1 MHADDLVSS
10 RLCENLSCL
19 CESPPGLS
27 GEPPHAPAHHISTS
41 WHQHTMLHTISST
54 PYQHII
60 APAAHRVAIPM
71 ASTHRIRLVIPTTSA
86 RRTPPRACTIGPLSL
101 SRSALS
107 LSLMIIYPR
116 ACTIGPREC
125 EPPRRETCLRRVG
138 PLPCEAI
145 VRAMSDVSPCPE
157 GVRPL
162 FNRHRKPDFD
172 RIESNRFQ
180 HHLILTGE
188 HKQFRR
194 HKPPCPEGVRRLGTG
209 LVPVRRQGFS
219 VFTAL
224 SLREPFRAPAFAV
237 WACRRHALGA
247 LWTGGPEEPI

>member
-1 MHADDLVSS
+1 MRESS
-10 RLCENLSCL
+10 RLVWRTASCT
-19 CESPPGLS
+19 G
-27 GEPPHAPAHHISTS
+27 
-41 WHQHTMLHTISST
+41 ST
-54 PYQHII
+54 PSSAHNGTSGTPCCHPDGKY
-60 APAAHRVAIPM
+60 APDPSCYPDDKRAPDSPSGMHDR
-71 ASTHRIRLVIPTTSA
+71 
-86 RRTPPRACTIGPLSL
+86 PPLSLSLGPLSL
-101 SRSALS
+101 SHDYLS
-107 LSLMIIYPR
+107 SGMHDRPSRMRTAPSRDLPPPGGAASVR
-116 ACTIGPREC
+116 GDCSCHERRVAV
-125 EPPRRETCLRRVG
+125 PRRR
-138 PLPCEAI
+138 P
-145 VRAMSDVSPCPE
+145 
-157 GVRPL
+157 PL
-162 FNRHRKPDFD
+162 FNRHREPDFD

-188 HKQFRR
+188 HKKFRR